1 MDRTQKETMVAEL
14 HGEFAATQGAVLAS
28 YKGLSVADLTAV
40 RGFFREEGAKFRVV
54 KNTLARIATADTELS
69 VLKDDFVGPIAI
81 AYSLEDPVAAARAAK
96 KAAKEHE
103 KFEIRSGF
111 GGGGRLDLDG
121 VQALAD
127 LPTLDELRSKLLS
140 VLNGPASKFVRVLNA
155 VPQQVV
161 TLLTA
166 YEDKLN
172 EGAE

>member
-1 MDRTQKETMVAEL
+1 MDRTQKEEMVAEL
-14 HGEFAATQGAVLAS
+14 HGEFVATQGAVITTYS
-28 YKGLSVADLTAV
+28 GLSVANLTAI
-40 RGFFREEGAKFRVV
+40 RNIFREEGAKFRVV
-54 KNTLARIATADTELS
+54 KNTLARIATNDTELS
-69 VLKDDFVGPIAI
+69 VLADDFVGPTAL

-96 KAAKEHE
+96 KAAKEYE
-103 KFEIRSGF
+103 KLEIRAGF
-111 GGGGRLDLDG
+111 GGGGRLDATG

-166 YEDKLN
+166 YEDKLK
-172 EGAE
+172 EGGE